1 MALSDGRRRSA
12 RPGCARVTIGRRF
25 RSTSC
30 ASAGFWSKCFASE
43 STYACAFGRLSGT
56 RSLSGVSGGEVTAR
70 LTASRTSAVV
80 PRRAGLTKSLWRRTS
95 SCSGRSNAAVTAAS
109 ASSAVIPPTATPPI
123 VTPAAITCGSVVV
136 PVDVVVE
143 TTPAETP
150 PAAARPRT
158 NKTARRTRF
167 TAAKSLAPEDPRI
180 VRDHRVDAKAA
191 ERTHLLGRN
200 RRPGEHRDPERVAA
214 LDDGPADDLDVQD
227 GRRRPGAREHPGDP
241 AGEGRTHDSEP
252 WPNEPGEQWPAAKPM
267 AVVRVGQSPGQVRLF
282 GELPQARVAER
293 A

>member
-109 ASSAVIPPTATPPI
+109 ASSAVIPPTAIPPI
-123 VTPAAITCGSVVV
+123 VTPAAITCASVVV

-143 TTPAETP
+143 PTPADTP

-158 NKTARRTRF
+158 NKTTRRTCF

-180 VRDHRVDAKAA
+180 VRDHRVDALAA
-191 ERTHLLGRN
+191 ERAHLFGRN

-214 LDDGPADDLDVQD
+214 CHDRTADHLDVQG
-227 GRRRPGAREHPGDP
+227 GRRRLGAREHPGDSP
-241 AGEGRTHDSEP
+241 GEHGSHDGEP
-252 WPNEPGEQWPAAKPM
+252 RPDEPGEQAPAAEPM
-267 AVVRVGQSPGQVRLF
+267 AVVRVGQSPSQVRLF
-282 GELPQARVAER
+282 GERPQARGTE
-293 A
+293 